1 MFHNL
6 TVVEQ
11 LRQKK
16 SAQVL
21 ERISVIIFYKFN

>member
-16 SAQVL
+16 SAHVI
-21 ERISVIIFYKFN
+21 ERISLIIFL